1 MIFSSINKGLDCK
14 NNNIDILIDD
24 REENLDSAIDYGI
37 IPITFKS
44 VREPVSKYPTFDN
57 WLYLEKYL
65 EGEF

>member
-37 IPITFKS
+37 IPIKFKS